1 MPSHLRRHPPLGVR
15 ATQVNATRWNEPLDS
30 RWFVGLVVVAL
41 AVLVLAFRASE
52 RPVEAVTGSDV
63 TGYQR
68 YGSLVLGGA
77 VPYRDFDLE
86 YPPGSLALFVPPAT
100 SLVARGSVDGA
111 SWSPL
116 NAEARRY
123 YRAFTSLV
131 LLLLALILVLTAV
144 TLRAMNRSVGATML
158 SLAVVAC
165 SPLLLGQVL
174 IERFDVLPAA
184 FTAAALA
191 ASVRGRFRVGGAM
204 LGLGAAAKIYPALL
218 IPVLAIVAFRQR
230 GRTEALWVVGIA
242 LAAAVVVVL
251 PFAVASPGDTWDS
264 LQVQFRGGL
273 QIEALASSV
282 LVLASHAADGMDV
295 RSFGLVAQGAGGGLI
310 RFDLGGPGVA
320 FVKATMN
327 VLLVAV
333 MCCLWVGLWRS
344 RLDLGEELLRFAAA
358 TVAAALALG
367 TILSP
372 QYVAWLLPVVP
383 LVAGRRGAA
392 AVVAFAVAAY
402 LTNVWIPERY
412 FDYQADLEVGPTS
425 LLLARNLALFT
436 VLLALLL
443 PARRVGRSAA

>member
-1 MPSHLRRHPPLGVR
+1 
-15 ATQVNATRWNEPLDS
+15 VNASRWNEPLDS

-86 YPPGSLALFVPPAT
+86 YPPGALALFVPPAT

-116 NAEARRY
+116 NTEARRY

-144 TLRAMNRSVGATML
+144 TLRAMKRSAGATML

-191 ASVRGRFRVGGAM
+191 TSVRGRYRVGGAM

-230 GRTEALWVVGIA
+230 GRGEALWVAGIA
-242 LAAAVVVVL
+242 IAAAVAVVL
-251 PFAVASPGDTWDS
+251 PFAVASPGDTWSS

-282 LVLASHAADGMDV
+282 VVLTSHAADAMDV
-295 RSFGLVAQGAGGGLI
+295 RPFELVAQGAGGGLI

-327 VLLVAV
+327 VLLVAAL
-333 MCCLWVGLWRS
+333 CWLWVGLWRS
-344 RLDLGEELLRFAAA
+344 RLDHREELLRVAAA
-358 TVAAALALG
+358 TVAAVLALG

-383 LVAGRRGAA
+383 LVAGRRGTA
-392 AVVAFAVAAY
+392 AVVAFAAAAY
-402 LTNVWIPERY
+402 LTNIWIPDHY

-436 VLLALLL
+436 VLLALAA
-443 PARRVGRSAA
+443 PARRLDRPAA

>member
-1 MPSHLRRHPPLGVR
+1 
-15 ATQVNATRWNEPLDS
+15 VNATRWNEPLDS

-41 AVLVLAFRASE
+41 AVLVLAFRAAE

-68 YGSLVLGGA
+68 YGSLVLDGA

-100 SLVARGSVDGA
+100 RLVARGSVDGA

-116 NAEARRY
+116 NTEARRY

-230 GRTEALWVVGIA
+230 GRGEALWVVGIA
-242 LAAAVVVVL
+242 LAATVSVFL
-251 PFAVASPGDTWDS
+251 PFALASPGDTWNS

-333 MCCLWVGLWRS
+333 LCWLWVGLWRS
-344 RLDLGEELLRFAAA
+344 RLDLREELLRFAAA
-358 TVAAALALG
+358 TVAAVLALG

-402 LTNVWIPERY
+402 LTNVWIPDGY

-436 VLLALLL
+436 VLLALLV
-443 PARRVGRSAA
+443 PARHLGRSAA